1 MNHLLNTEILL
12 AELTGFLFY
21 LLHLQKKIMRALLT
35 IALLLI
41 SNSFMTYAWYGHLRE
56 NPDVKK
62 TSVWVF
68 ATTILISWGIA
79 FFEYIFMVPAN
90 KIGYQGN
97 GGPFSLIQ
105 LKIIQ
110 EVTSILIFMVFSLI
124 FFKEESWKW
133 NHAVAFLLILI
144 AVYLVFKK

>member
-1 MNHLLNTEILL
+1 MRDFFFRI
-12 AELTGFLFY
+12 AY
-21 LLHLQKKIMRALLT
+21 ICKKNPMRILLT

-41 SNSFMTYAWYGHLRE
+41 SNSFMTYAWYGHLKDHSTE
-56 NPDVKK
+56 KK
-62 TSVWVF
+62 TGIWVF
-68 ATTILISWGIA
+68 AVTILVSWGIA
-79 FFEYIFMVPAN
+79 LFEYMFMVPAN

-110 EVTSILIFMVFSLI
+110 EVISIVVFMIFSFL
-124 FFKEESWKW
+124 FFKDEVFKW

>member
-1 MNHLLNTEILL
+1 MRILV
-12 AELTGFLFY
+12 
-21 LLHLQKKIMRALLT
+21 T
-35 IALLLI
+35 IALLI
-41 SNSFMTYAWYGHLRE
+41 VSNSFMTYAWYGHLKDHTEDR
-56 NPDVKK
+56 K
-62 TSVWVF
+62 TGVWVF
-68 ATTILISWGIA
+68 ASTILISWGIA

-110 EVTSILIFMVFSLI
+110 EVTSIVVFMIFSLI
-124 FFKEESWKW
+124 FFKGEVFRW

>member
-1 MNHLLNTEILL
+1 MRDFFCLINYIC
-12 AELTGFLFY
+12 
-21 LLHLQKKIMRALLT
+21 KKNAMRILLT

-41 SNSFMTYAWYGHLRE
+41 SNSFMTYAWYGHLKDHSTE
-56 NPDVKK
+56 KK
-62 TSVWVF
+62 TGIWIFV
-68 ATTILISWGIA
+68 TTILVSWGIA
-79 FFEYIFMVPAN
+79 LFEYMFMVPAN

-110 EVTSILIFMVFSLI
+110 EVISIVVFMIFSLL
-124 FFKEESWKW
+124 FFKDEVFKW

>member
-1 MNHLLNTEILL
+1 
-12 AELTGFLFY
+12 
-21 LLHLQKKIMRALLT
+21 MRALLT

-41 SNSFMTYAWYGHLRE
+41 SNSFMTYAWYGHLRD
-56 NPDVKK
+56 NPDAKK
-62 TSVWVF
+62 TGIWVF
-68 ATTILISWGIA
+68 AITILTSWGIA

-90 KIGYQGN
+90 KLGYQGN

-110 EVTSILIFMVFSLI
+110 EVASILIFMVFSLI
-124 FFKEESWKW
+124 FFKDEVFKW

>member
-1 MNHLLNTEILL
+1 
-12 AELTGFLFY
+12 
-21 LLHLQKKIMRALLT
+21 MRVFLT
-35 IALLLI
+35 IILLLI
-41 SNSFMTYAWYGHLRE
+41 SNSFMTYAWYGHLRD
-56 NPDVKK
+56 NADSKK
-62 TSVWVF
+62 TGIWVF

-90 KIGYQGN
+90 KLGYQGN

-110 EVTSILIFMVFSLI
+110 EVASILIFMVFSLI
-124 FFKEESWKW
+124 FFKDEVFKW

>member
-1 MNHLLNTEILL
+1 MS
-12 AELTGFLFY
+12 
-21 LLHLQKKIMRALLT
+21 LHIFTFVRKESMRALLT
-35 IALLLI
+35 IVLLLI
-41 SNSFMTYAWYGHLRE
+41 SNSFMTYAWYGHLRD
-56 NPDVKK
+56 NPDAKK
-62 TSVWVF
+62 TGFWVF

-79 FFEYIFMVPAN
+79 LFEYIFMVPAN
-90 KIGYQGN
+90 KLGYHGN

-110 EVTSILIFMVFSLI
+110 EVASIIIFMIFSLT
-124 FFKEESWKW
+124 FFKDEAFKW

>member
-1 MNHLLNTEILL
+1 MRDFFFPIS
-12 AELTGFLFY
+12 Y
-21 LLHLQKKIMRALLT
+21 ICKKNLMRIILT
-35 IALLLI
+35 IVLLLI
-41 SNSFMTYAWYGHLRE
+41 SNSFMTYAWYGHLKDHSSE
-56 NPDVKK
+56 KK
-62 TSVWVF
+62 TGIWVF
-68 ATTILISWGIA
+68 AATILMSWGIA

-110 EVTSILIFMVFSLI
+110 EVSSIVIFMIFSLL
-124 FFKEESWKW
+124 FFKDEVFKW